1 MLRGQANGGGA
12 CRENGKNESMGTFH
26 NKKRLKKKRASNL
39 QAGDNSME
47 RRAGIAKTLLAS
59 AEGPKILG
67 CLWDAICTKLHDDPT
82 RRLVADSNV
91 KVALWIGPA
100 SNEKEKKAIV
110 H

>member
-1 MLRGQANGGGA
+1 MLRGQTNGGGGA
-12 CRENGKNESMGTFH
+12 CRESGKNESIGTFQ
-26 NKKRLKKKRASNL
+26 NKKRLKKKRANNL

-67 CLWDAICTKLHDDPT
+67 CLWDTICTKLHDDPT

-91 KVALWIGPA
+91 KVAPWIGPA
-100 SNEKEKKAIV
+100 SNEKGK
-110 H
+110 